1 MDERRDPLLLGKA
14 VQRLAAIGG
23 QRRLG
28 IRGQA
33 HAGPQQGARLVAMQA
48 LEHCDYDGTLGKL
61 SDEQL
66 SRMRAANRELQ
77 LLELFL
83 LAGRLSLTMLPR
95 YLKAMDVHVNLT
107 ERLQLEGGAEL
118 KAAGDAFRSQLKV
131 WQTVQA
137 DARDMAHKLDS
148 WQG

>member
-1 MDERRDPLLLGKA
+1 MASGGAAAAAREKVDA
-14 VQRLAAIGG
+14 LADVED
-23 QRRLG
+23 LFV
-28 IRGQA
+28 
-33 HAGPQQGARLVAMQA
+33 VAMQA

>member
-1 MDERRDPLLLGKA
+1 MHKPPMDTLNAQCTSVERGALCVLQVLTYPLQLF
-14 VQRLAAIGG
+14 
-23 QRRLG
+23 
-28 IRGQA
+28 
-33 HAGPQQGARLVAMQA
+33 PAMQA

-118 KAAGDAFRSQLKV
+118 KAAGAAFRSQLKV

>member
-1 MDERRDPLLLGKA
+1 M
-14 VQRLAAIGG
+14 LAACGF
-23 QRRLG
+23 QPSLG
-28 IRGQA
+28 DYRPVVDSYNTDMAAYEVDRG
-33 HAGPQQGARLVAMQA
+33 RCLVVAMQA